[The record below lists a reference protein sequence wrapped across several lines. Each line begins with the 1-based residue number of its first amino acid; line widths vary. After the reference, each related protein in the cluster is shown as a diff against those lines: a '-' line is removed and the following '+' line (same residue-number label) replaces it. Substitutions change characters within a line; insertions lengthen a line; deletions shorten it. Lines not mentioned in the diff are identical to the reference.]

1 LRNAG
6 RRCFGVSSIDDRF
19 ANAVAAFDRPSG
31 QGPSKILPLAEAIRR
46 HVHPGMG
53 LHLCWSDARP
63 NAAVLEIVRQFTGT
77 APKFTL
83 SSVGIA
89 SMQVALIAAGMVQRL
104 VTAYAGES
112 YPASAP
118 NPLVQRAIASG
129 ALVIENWS
137 QWTIV
142 ARLMAGAL
150 GVPFMPTRSLRGSGM
165 AKEHQGIGFAMAPNP
180 FGAHENVPVVAA
192 LTPDLAILQGVA
204 ADPWGNVVMAA
215 PYGESHWGALAARD
229 GVIACVEHITTTVE
243 IRDHPGLVR
252 IPGHAVTAVCHVPY
266 GSHPYGSFNPGFPGV
281 RAYSEDAAFIAECA
295 RACRTD
301 AAFQNWLR
309 DWVHAAVSHDG
320 YLAKLGEARIQSLH
334 VAAEPGHWR
343 SQAHAGWLRPPLDG
357 GWTREEAMIVCS
369 AHRIAARV
377 QASTHQ
383 TVLAGIGA
391 SSLAAWL
398 ANDILLEAGI
408 DAPLLSEIGIYGY
421 MPRPG
426 EPFVFSKANTGTA
439 RMLTDVSATLG
450 AMVAGAHG
458 RCLGAVGAA
467 LLDRNGDIGSTYG
480 EDGGFIVGSGGAN
493 DIASAAAE
501 IIVTVRHDTKRLV
514 ERVGYVTSPGHA
526 VRMVVTTHGVLE
538 RQSAMDPFRLVPVLG
553 RPGETLQDAV
563 TAAVAGCGWALE
575 VAPDVKFEPVP
586 EPTLLDRLRLLDPD
600 RVFLCGAAKK
610 AGA

>member
-1 LRNAG
+1 MN
-6 RRCFGVSSIDDRF
+6 
-19 ANAVAAFDRPSG
+19 
-31 QGPSKILPLAEAIRR
+31 
-46 HVHPGMG
+46 

-63 NAAVLEIVRQFTGT
+63 NAAVLEIVRQFTGR
-77 APKFTL
+77 APGFTL

-89 SMQVALIAAGMVQRL
+89 STQVALIATGLVHRL

-112 YPASAP
+112 YPAGAP

-129 ALVIENWS
+129 AMVIENWS

-150 GVPFMPTRSLRGSGM
+150 GVPFMPTRSLQGSGM
-165 AKEHQGIGFAMAPNP
+165 ATEHQGVGFAMAPDP
-180 FGAHENVPVVAA
+180 FGGYEDVPVVAA

-204 ADPWGNVVMAA
+204 ADPWGNVVLAA
-215 PYGESHWGALAARD
+215 PYGESHWGALAARG
-229 GVIACVEHITTTVE
+229 GVIACVERIVSAADL
-243 IRDHPGLVR
+243 RDVPSLVR

-281 RAYSEDAAFIAECA
+281 RAYSEDPAFIAECA

-301 AAFQNWLR
+301 AAFQDWLR
-309 DWVHAAVSHDG
+309 EWVHAPTSHDA
-320 YLAKLGEARIQSLH
+320 YLAKLGEIRIQSLH
-334 VAAEPGHWR
+334 AAAEPGHWR
-343 SQAHAGWLRPPLDG
+343 SQAHAGWLRAPVEG

-377 QASTHQ
+377 QAAAHQ

-398 ANDILLEAGI
+398 ANDILLRAGT

-421 MPRPG
+421 VPQPG

-450 AMVAGAHG
+450 TMVAGAHG

-467 LLDRNGDIGSTYG
+467 LLGRNGDIGSTYG
-480 EDGGFIVGSGGAN
+480 KDGGFIVGSGGAN
-493 DIASAAAE
+493 DIASAAVE
-501 IIVTVRHDTKRLV
+501 IIVTVRHDPNRMV
-514 ERVGYVTSPGHA
+514 EQVGYVTSPGHA
-526 VRMVVTTHGVLE
+526 VRTVVTTRGVLE
-538 RQSAMDPFRLVPVLG
+538 RQSATEPFRLVSVLG

-563 TAAVAGCGWALE
+563 AAAVAGCGWTLA
-575 VAPDVKFEPVP
+575 VAPDVGFEPDP
-586 EPTLLDRLRLLDPD
+586 DPALLDRLRMLDPD
-600 RVFLCGAAKK
+600 RVFLRGGAK
-610 AGA
+610 

>member
-1 LRNAG
+1 MN
-6 RRCFGVSSIDDRF
+6 SIDASLDGRF
-19 ANAVAAFDRPSG
+19 SSAVAAFDRPSR
-31 QGPSKILPLAEAIRR
+31 QGPSKILPLDEAIRR
-46 HVHPGMG
+46 HVRPGMG

-77 APKFTL
+77 TPKFTL

-89 SMQVALIAAGMVQRL
+89 STQVALIAAGLVHRL
-104 VTAYAGES
+104 ITAYAGES
-112 YPASAP
+112 YPAGAP

-129 ALVIENWS
+129 AVEIENWS

-150 GVPFMPTRSLRGSGM
+150 GVPFMPTRSLHGSGM
-165 AKEHQGIGFAMAPNP
+165 ATEHQGAGFAMAPNP
-180 FGAHENVPVVAA
+180 FGTHEDVPVVAA

-229 GVIACVEHITTTVE
+229 GVIACVEKIVSTAE
-243 IRDHPGLVR
+243 IRDYPGLVR
-252 IPGHAVTAVCHVPY
+252 IPGHAVAAVCHVPF
-266 GSHPYGSFNPGFPGV
+266 GSHPYGAFNPGFPGV

-301 AAFQNWLR
+301 AAFQDWLQ
-309 DWVHAAVSHDG
+309 DWVHAPASHDG
-320 YLAKLGEARIQSLH
+320 YLAKLGEDRIQGLH

-343 SQAHAGWLRPPLDG
+343 RQANPGWLRAPRDG
-357 GWTREEAMIVCS
+357 AWTREEAMIVCS
-369 AHRIAARV
+369 AQWIVARV
-377 QASTHQ
+377 QAGALR

-398 ANDILLEAGI
+398 ANDLLLEAGI

-421 MPRPG
+421 LPQPG

-450 AMVAGAHG
+450 AMVAGAHA

-467 LLDRNGDIGSTYG
+467 LLGRNGDIGSTYG

-526 VRMVVTTHGVLE
+526 VRTVVTTQGVLA
-538 RQSAMDPFRLVPVLG
+538 RKSAMDPFRLVSVLG

-563 TAAVAGCGWALE
+563 AAAVAGCGWALD
-575 VAPDVKFEPVP
+575 VAPDVGFEPDP
-586 EPTLLDRLRLLDPD
+586 DPILLDRLRMLDPD
-600 RVFLCGAAKK
+600 RVFLRGAANKE
-610 AGA
+610 GA